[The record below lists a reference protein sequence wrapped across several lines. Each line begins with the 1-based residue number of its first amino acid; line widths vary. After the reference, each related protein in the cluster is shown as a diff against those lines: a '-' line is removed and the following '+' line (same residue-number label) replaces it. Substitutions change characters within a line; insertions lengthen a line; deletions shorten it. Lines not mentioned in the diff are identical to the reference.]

1 MRYER
6 IKHNTNPKSKI
17 ENPKSNFSDLSSR
30 TCGIKLCA
38 FFAVYVLLFLTIY
51 LPVTRTFMKRYTIRF
66 LLLFLLAISACTSYR
81 VEKSETAN
89 IHLDSLIN
97 IPISQK
103 VEGMIKPY
111 RDKVNADMTEVL
123 CQSSEALYGGRPESP
138 LTNYCADLVLE
149 ESNRFCA
156 EKYPK
161 IKIDVSMLNRG
172 GLRIPLPKGEIRT
185 MTLFELMP
193 FENEIVFLRLPG
205 DLMLQFINHL
215 AARGGEGVSGLRFG
229 IKDDKAV
236 QPEIGGKTVDT
247 KLSYWLVTSD
257 YIADGGDGSEILAKA
272 IERINSGIKARDM
285 FIQYFKR
292 LGKEGKTVTA
302 KTDGRIY
309 DAK

>member
-1 MRYER
+1 
-6 IKHNTNPKSKI
+6 
-17 ENPKSNFSDLSSR
+17 
-30 TCGIKLCA
+30 
-38 FFAVYVLLFLTIY
+38 
-51 LPVTRTFMKRYTIRF
+51 MKRFRFSF
-66 LLLFLLAISACTSYR
+66 LLLFLLAFSACTTYR

-156 EKYPK
+156 GKYPK
-161 IKIDVSMLNRG
+161 MKIDVSMLNSG
-172 GLRIPLPKGEIRT
+172 GLRIPLPKGEIKT

-193 FENEIVFLRLPG
+193 FENEIVFLKLKG
-205 DLMLQFINHL
+205 EVMLEFINHM

-229 IKDDKAV
+229 IKKDKAI
-236 QPEIGGKTVDT
+236 QPEIGGKPLDT
-247 KLSYWLVTSD
+247 AQTYWLVTSD
-257 YIADGGDGSEILAKA
+257 YIADGGDGSEILAKST
-272 IERINSGIKARDM
+272 ERINTGVKARDM
-285 FIQYFKR
+285 FIQYFRR